1 MRRPALSGKQS
12 VSGVEEML
20 KLLTNEFHG
29 FIFSNKLKCV
39 DTETSLLNDNGLN
52 YINMDRYYETT
63 ILVRAPGSKTYLIPA

>member
-1 MRRPALSGKQS
+1 MNSVRKRASAKGICADQLCPASNP

-52 YINMDRYYETT
+52 YISMERYY
-63 ILVRAPGSKTYLIPA
+63 